1 MDKLD
6 LRLATAAKFVRED
19 TVVADVGTDH
29 GYLVCYLIEAGI
41 CKKAYAVDIN
51 EKPLQ
56 AAKNLIE
63 EMGLQNRIETRL
75 ADGLEGLPEK
85 EVEEITICGMGGET
99 IIGILERS
107 LWVKNERVHLIL
119 QPMSRADMLRRW
131 LSKEGFH
138 IDAEEAVEVENHL
151 YTIMSIYYNHEEET
165 PDEIY
170 TIVGELPN
178 NPSEAAV
185 KYLRWQAKIQR
196 SVAEGLMRSTAGKNS
211 ALHHLS
217 LADMIEEQ
225 ADEVENNL

>member
-75 ADGLEGLPEK
+75 TDGLEGLPEK

-138 IDAEEAVEVENHL
+138 IDAEEAVEVEDHL

>member
-6 LRLATAAKFVRED
+6 LRLATAAKFVKEG

-29 GYLVCYLIEAGI
+29 GYLVCYLVESGV
-41 CKKAYAVDIN
+41 CKKAYATDIN

-63 EMGLQNRIETRL
+63 EMGLQSRIETRL
-75 ADGLEGLPEK
+75 TDGLEGLPTK
-85 EVEEITICGMGGET
+85 EIEEITICGMGGET

-107 LWVKNERVHLIL
+107 PWIKNERVHLIL

-131 LSKEGFH
+131 LSKEGWR
-138 IDAEEAVEVENHL
+138 IDIEEAVEVEGHL
-151 YTIMSIYYNHEEET
+151 YTVLSAYFDDEGET

-170 TIVGELPN
+170 TIIGELPN

-196 SVAEGLMRSTAGKNS
+196 GVAEGLMRSATGKNS

-225 ADEVENNL
+225 ADEMENDL

>member
-6 LRLATAAKFVRED
+6 LRLATAAKFVKED

-29 GYLVCYLIEAGI
+29 GYLVCYLVESGV
-41 CKKAYAVDIN
+41 CKRAYATDIN

-75 ADGLEGLPEK
+75 ADGLEGLPAK
-85 EVEEITICGMGGET
+85 EIEEITICGMGGET
-99 IIGILERS
+99 IIGILERGS
-107 LWVKNERVHLIL
+107 WVKSERVHLIL

-131 LSKEGFH
+131 LSEEGFR
-138 IDAEEAVEVENHL
+138 IDAEEAVEVEGHL
-151 YTIMSIYYNHEEET
+151 YTILSVYYDNEGDK

-170 TIVGELPN
+170 TITGELPRH
-178 NPSEAAV
+178 PSEAAV

-225 ADEVENNL
+225 ADEMENEL